1 MGHFPSSFG
10 FVYILVVVDYV
21 SKWIEAIPCRHNDHK
36 IVIHLLKENLL
47 SRFGIPR
54 AIISDGGISTYRLV
68 YEKSCHLPVELEH
81 KSFWVIKAFNSNLDD
96 AGNKIYKVRCERL
109 RLLMINEIPADIRW
123 LIDAKVRLVG
133 MISVNREDKI
143 KFVKDGMSKESL
155 DDILRSFETHPSG
168 YGQREIQSL
177 WKLFQKESAQFSLR
191 NLTLKDHLCTFWIS
205 LWKVEGVRSA
215 AIDLGR
221 AIVETKLHLVYGG
234 GDRELSKL
242 VSEAA
247 FVRGSQV
254 LGIIPKAL
262 NL

>member
-36 IVIHLLKENLL
+36 IVIHFLKENLL

-54 AIISDGGISTYRLV
+54 AIISDGGISTDRLV

-123 LIDAKVRLVG
+123 LIDAKVRLV
-133 MISVNREDKI
+133 
-143 KFVKDGMSKESL
+143 
-155 DDILRSFETHPSG
+155 
-168 YGQREIQSL
+168 
-177 WKLFQKESAQFSLR
+177 
-191 NLTLKDHLCTFWIS
+191 
-205 LWKVEGVRSA
+205 EGVRSA